1 VFARSICGEG
11 VPDFYAQRVLKEDG
25 HCVSAFADKLLKP
38 VYDHLGI
45 CTDINS
51 FGFRLDENDDP
62 LIEDC

>member
-1 VFARSICGEG
+1 